1 MRNHRP
7 WAAIVAILT
16 FALGTSAHGA
26 EDIDLRP
33 AQAAALEWLAA
44 VDGGRYG
51 ETWDAA
57 APTFRA
63 VIGREAWEKALVA
76 AREPLGAA
84 LQRKLRSAQVS
95 GSIPGS
101 PSGEYVVIQF
111 DAQFERRP
119 GAVETIT
126 VTRQPDGSWKVAGY
140 FLR

>member
-1 MRNHRP
+1 MKIHRP
-7 WAAIVAILT
+7 WAALFAILS
-16 FALGTSAHGA
+16 FAFGTSAHGA
-26 EDIDLRP
+26 DDIDLRP

-63 VIGREAWEKALVA
+63 VIRREAWEKSLVA
-76 AREPLGAA
+76 AREPLGAS
-84 LQRKLRSAQVS
+84 LQRKLRSAQAS
-95 GSIPGS
+95 SSTPGS
-101 PSGEYVVIQF
+101 PAGEYVVIQF
-111 DAQFERRP
+111 DAQFERRA

-126 VTRQPDGSWKVAGY
+126 TTRQPDGSWKVAGY

>member
-1 MRNHRP
+1 MRIHRP
-7 WAAIVAILT
+7 WAAIAGITAFAFAI
-16 FALGTSAHGA
+16 SAQGA

-63 VIGREAWEKALVA
+63 VISREQWEKTLVA

-84 LQRKLRSAQVS
+84 LQRKLRSAKVS
-95 GSIPGS
+95 STIPGS
-101 PSGEYVVIQF
+101 PTGEYVVIQF

-126 VTRQPDGSWKVAGY
+126 TTRQPDGSWKVAGY